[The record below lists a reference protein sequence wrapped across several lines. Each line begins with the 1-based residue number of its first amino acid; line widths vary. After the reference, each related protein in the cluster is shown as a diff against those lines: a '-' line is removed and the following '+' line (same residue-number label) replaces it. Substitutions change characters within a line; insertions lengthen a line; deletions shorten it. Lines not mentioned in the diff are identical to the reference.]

1 VLFDEK
7 GDELDGLI
15 EKAKSIIA
23 ERAEILALVEKSKSQ
38 LSESEQLLGSAR
50 RRVSEEE
57 FESAQAPGGLAV
69 ASKSA
74 LGAVAGAEL
83 NIKSIKLRLVRLHS
97 KLAETEQRLPTAQ
110 ADLARY
116 RRDFADAAVEAL
128 GEEWDDA
135 IGAIIRLLSMTW
147 VIQLTC
153 SSIYKEHSRAQPVN
167 MISDAN
173 LGNPVKGHR
182 GAAITGLLFRR
193 AGGLNRSINKL
204 YLEDPDASRLQ
215 GDLQRIKDRIAEVS
229 ADMSTDEGHEG

>member
-1 VLFDEK
+1 MLFDEK
-7 GDELDGLI
+7 GDGLDGLI

-23 ERAEILALVEKSKSQ
+23 ERAEILALVEKNKSQ

-57 FESAQAPGGLAV
+57 FEAAQAPGGLAV

-74 LGAVAGAEL
+74 LGDVAGAEL
-83 NIKSIKLRLVRLHS
+83 NVKSTKLRLVRLHS
-97 KLAETEQRLPTAQ
+97 RLAEIEQRLSAAQ
-110 ADLARY
+110 TDLDRY
-116 RRDFADAAVEAL
+116 QRSFTDAEIEAL
-128 GEEWDDA
+128 GAEWDDA

-153 SSIYKEHSRAQPVN
+153 SSIYKEHGRAQPVN
-167 MISDAN
+167 MIMDAS
-173 LGNPVKGHR
+173 LRNPIKGQR
-182 GAAITGLLFRR
+182 GAAITGLIFRR
-193 AGGLNRSINKL
+193 ADGSKGIIERR
-204 YLEDPDASRLQ
+204 YPEDPDASRLQ